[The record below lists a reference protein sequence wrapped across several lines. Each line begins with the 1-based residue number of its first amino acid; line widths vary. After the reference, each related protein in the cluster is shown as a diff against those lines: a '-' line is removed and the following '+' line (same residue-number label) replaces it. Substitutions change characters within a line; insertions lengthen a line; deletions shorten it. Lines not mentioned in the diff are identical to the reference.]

1 MQTRVD
7 ENFNNNERVVGILER
22 LRDEPSLQG
31 WVLMAPTR
39 ALATLGVSLDDG
51 ELVQLLELIEA
62 MGERPIRVTAHD
74 VMTTDVITIAPES
87 STHEAARVLADNR
100 ISGLPALGTDG
111 SIVGVLSV
119 YDVLAKSGATVSD
132 IMNRE
137 VTTVLET
144 APISHVRAV
153 LVSQHLKRVP
163 VVDAESRLV
172 GIISRGDL
180 VRELA
185 YRWPS

>member
-1 MQTRVD
+1 MQTQVD
-7 ENFNNNERVVGILER
+7 QNFNTNARVVGVLER
-22 LRDEPSLQG
+22 LRRDPSLQG

-39 ALATLGVSLDDG
+39 ALATLGVCLDDD
-51 ELVQLLELIEA
+51 ELVQLLELVEA
-62 MGERPIRVTAHD
+62 MSERPTRVTAHD

-111 SIVGVLSV
+111 SIVGLLSV
-119 YDVLAKSGATVSD
+119 YDLLAKSGATVGD

-137 VTTVLET
+137 VTTVQET
-144 APISHVRAV
+144 APIREVRAV
-153 LVSQHLKRVP
+153 LVTQHLKRVP
-163 VVDAESRLV
+163 VVNAENRLV

-185 YRWPS
+185 HRWRS